1 MQAKCTTVDDSFPP
15 EPFTNASGDDL
26 QRSMS
31 RSPQSSTSEYSA
43 SSSSSCVSLEDRQVY
58 EVVSYK
64 GDLKKIYLTNLN
76 AERECFW
83 RRPEARKKCN
93 FSILQS
99 DLFAFLHFSFHFI
112 SKNILKLLKGIS
124 FYAFIRGEI
133 EKDIKRFR
141 TIYHLIFLFDIFW
154 VQKYERTTS
163 GVGGGVNYIEINESQ
178 NFFRRTL

>member
-1 MQAKCTTVDDSFPP
+1 MQR
-15 EPFTNASGDDL
+15 ENASGVG
-26 QRSMS
+26 QKH
-31 RSPQSSTSEYSA
+31 E
-43 SSSSSCVSLEDRQVY
+43 
-58 EVVSYK
+58 
-64 GDLKKIYLTNLN
+64 
-76 AERECFW
+76 
-83 RRPEARKKCN
+83 KKCN

-163 GVGGGVNYIEINESQ
+163 GVGGGGKLYWN
-178 NFFRRTL
+178 